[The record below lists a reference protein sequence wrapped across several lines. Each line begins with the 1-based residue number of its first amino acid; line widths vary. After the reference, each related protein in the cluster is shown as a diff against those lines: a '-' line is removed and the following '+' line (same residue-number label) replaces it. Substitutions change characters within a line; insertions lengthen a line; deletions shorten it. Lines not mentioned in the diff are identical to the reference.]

1 MEVTAMVRAVIIKCG
16 NIATSTMVD
25 LLLDETAARDDL
37 EITVIGSGPK
47 MTPRDTERI
56 ARLVPSL
63 EPQMVVVCGPNV
75 GSPGMVSLRKA
86 LAGLAVPRIMIS
98 DGPSK
103 KVKQELEKDGF
114 GYLIMDADPLIGA
127 RREFL
132 DPTEMAIFNADV
144 TKVLAVVGS
153 FRAVQDELDKT
164 IEALKRGEAYLP
176 RAEVSDSYSLPKAGF
191 SNPYARSKAAVAFR
205 LLEAAAQ
212 MNYRACFVEKE
223 MKKYV
228 RLAASAHEAVRT
240 AAKMAD
246 EARELEKG
254 TDTVLRTPHSKS
266 GKILKKRA
274 LLARP
279 KGGAQ

>member
-1 MEVTAMVRAVIIKCG
+1 MTVMVRAVIIKCG

-56 ARLVPSL
+56 AMLVPSL

-86 LAGLAVPRIMIS
+86 LAGLDVPRIIIS

-103 KVKQELEKDGF
+103 KVKQELEKEGF

-144 TKVLAVVGS
+144 IKVLAVAGS
-153 FRAVQDELDKT
+153 FRAVQEELDKT
-164 IEALKRGEAYLP
+164 IEGVKKGEVYLP

-191 SNPYARSKAAVAFR
+191 SNPYARSKAAVALR

-223 MKKYV
+223 LKKYV

-240 AAKMAD
+240 AARMAD

-254 TDTVLRTPHSKS
+254 SDAVLRTPHSRS
-266 GKILKKRA
+266 GKILKKRL
-274 LLARP
+274 LLAKP
-279 KGGAQ
+279 KEGAP

>member
-1 MEVTAMVRAVIIKCG
+1 
-16 NIATSTMVD
+16 
-25 LLLDETAARDDL
+25 
-37 EITVIGSGPK
+37 
-47 MTPRDTERI
+47 
-56 ARLVPSL
+56 
-63 EPQMVVVCGPNV
+63 
-75 GSPGMVSLRKA
+75 MVSLRKA
-86 LAGLAVPRIMIS
+86 LGGLAVPKIIIS

-103 KVKQELEKDGF
+103 RVKQELEQEGL

-144 TKVLAVVGS
+144 IKVLAVVGS
-153 FRAVQDELDKT
+153 FRAVQEELDKA
-164 IEALKRGEAYLP
+164 IEGVKKGEAYLP
-176 RAEVSDSYSLPKAGF
+176 RAEVSDSFSLPKAGF

-240 AAKMAD
+240 AARMAD

-254 TDTVLRTPHSKS
+254 ADAVMRTPHSKS
-266 GKILKKRA
+266 GKILEKRA
-274 LLARP
+274 LLAKP
-279 KGGAQ
+279 KEGVP

>member
-1 MEVTAMVRAVIIKCG
+1 MVRAVIIKCG

-37 EITVIGSGPK
+37 EMTVIGSGPK

-56 ARLVPSL
+56 AMLVPSL

-86 LAGLAVPRIMIS
+86 LAGLDVPRIIIS

-103 KVKQELEKDGF
+103 KVKQELEKEGF

-144 TKVLAVVGS
+144 FKVLAVAGS
-153 FRAVQDELDKT
+153 FRAVQEELDKT
-164 IEALKRGEAYLP
+164 IEGVKKGEVYLP

-191 SNPYARSKAAVAFR
+191 SNPYARSKAAVALR
-205 LLEAAAQ
+205 LVEAAAQ

-223 MKKYV
+223 LKKYV

-240 AAKMAD
+240 AARMAD

-254 TDTVLRTPHSKS
+254 SDAVLRTPHSRS
-266 GKILKKRA
+266 GKILKKRL
-274 LLARP
+274 LLAKP
-279 KGGAQ
+279 KEGAP

>member
-1 MEVTAMVRAVIIKCG
+1 
-16 NIATSTMVD
+16 MVD
-25 LLLDETAARDDL
+25 LLLDETAARNDL
-37 EITVIGSGPK
+37 EITVVGSGPK
-47 MTPRDTERI
+47 MTSQDTERI

-63 EPQMVVVCGPNV
+63 EPQIVVVCGPNI

-86 LAGLAVPRIMIS
+86 LGGLAVPRIIIS

-103 KVKQELEKDGF
+103 RVKQELEKEGF

-144 TKVLAVVGS
+144 IKVLAVVGS
-153 FRAVQDELDKT
+153 FRFVQEELDKA
-164 IEALKRGEAYLP
+164 IEAVKKGEAYLP
-176 RAEVSDSYSLPKAGF
+176 RAEVSDSSSLPKAGF
-191 SNPYARSKAAVAFR
+191 SNPYARSKAAVAFG
-205 LLEAAAQ
+205 LSEAAAQ
-212 MNYRACFVEKE
+212 MNYRACFVEKD
-223 MKKYV
+223 MKKYI

-240 AAKMAD
+240 AARMAD

-254 TDTVLRTPHSKS
+254 TDSVMRTPHSKS

-274 LLARP
+274 LLDKP
-279 KGGAQ
+279 KEAAP